1 MNGVFEGSALEDV
14 KLPSTLRKIE
24 YRAFTDCRNL
34 KRVALPEA
42 LERIESECFSGSG
55 LESVRFPP
63 ALRAI
68 GESAFR
74 KCGELKEVA
83 FSNGLESIG
92 LFAFCRTGIESV
104 EFPPSLRTVAQGA
117 FCMCKGL
124 RTAKLNEG
132 LEALGTDEYQE
143 EGKMWCGV
151 FEESAL
157 EEVALPSTL
166 RKIEYRA
173 FENCKNL
180 RRVLLPDGL
189 ERVGRACFL
198 GSGLEGI

>member
-1 MNGVFEGSALEDV
+1 MKSVVLPDALEKIGYFAFYKTGLESVVLPASIREVSQGAFAECENLKAAEFGEGLEVLGANERSAKGVLLNGVFEGSALEDV

-42 LERIESECFSGSG
+42 LERIESECFSKSG

-68 GESAFR
+68 AESAFR

-92 LFAFCRTGIESV
+92 LFAF
-104 EFPPSLRTVAQGA
+104 
-117 FCMCKGL
+117 
-124 RTAKLNEG
+124 
-132 LEALGTDEYQE
+132 
-143 EGKMWCGV
+143 
-151 FEESAL
+151 
-157 EEVALPSTL
+157 
-166 RKIEYRA
+166 
-173 FENCKNL
+173 
-180 RRVLLPDGL
+180 
-189 ERVGRACFL
+189 
-198 GSGLEGI
+198 